1 MHGACKN
8 RDKCIKYII
17 MWKWVWKISEAEHAE
32 KNASLPS
39 VSNSSAFPYAKAR
52 ESMSWFG
59 YGQKDETR

>member
-1 MHGACKN
+1 
-8 RDKCIKYII
+8 